1 MSISMNQI
9 IFTLNYIDKTDW
21 PDGPWKLEPDK
32 MLWIDEDTGYECLI
46 KRIAMIINIGSVY
59 KIVLTF

>member
-32 MLWIDEDTGYECLI
+32 MLWIE
-46 KRIAMIINIGSVY
+46 KRFIINSS
-59 KIVLTF
+59 K